1 MKKGRLKKNDKKETE
16 TKGKNFS
23 SEPRLST
30 KQKETHRRRA
40 LAGHVV
46 GLRALAGRVERVGV
60 LVPVFFFVCIFCLC
74 FFLFVFCFRVE
85 KKKV

>member
-1 MKKGRLKKNDKKETE
+1 MKKNDEKETE
-16 TKGKNFS
+16 TKGKKFS

-60 LVPVFFFVCIFCLC
+60 LVPVFFCI
-74 FFLFVFCFRVE
+74 LFSG
-85 KKKV
+85 